1 MSLLKMQ
8 RGILPNI
15 YQLKKLIPWFDAVS
29 AFIDGLFGPTGT
41 QPTYK
46 AGAYVAGNAYA
57 SQFGFTPPI
66 TLVGPGIYECFFAT
80 PIDSVLNYHAL
91 VSLADL
97 TVADAV
103 LYDIGVQIVDTTRI
117 RIRVYSLADT
127 AAPTAPAPADHA
139 FYVRVERLPGV

>member
-1 MSLLKMQ
+1 MSLLNLQ

-15 YQLKKLIPWFDAVS
+15 YPIKKLIPWFDAVS
-29 AFIDGLFGPTGT
+29 TFIDAFTT
-41 QPTYK
+41 NNPTYK
-46 AGAYVAGNAYA
+46 AGAYVSGNAYIA
-57 SQFGFTPPI
+57 QSGFTAPI
-66 TLVGPGIYECFFAT
+66 THSGPGIYECFFAT
-80 PIDSVLNYHAL
+80 PIDATVNYQAL

-97 TVADAV
+97 TIADAV